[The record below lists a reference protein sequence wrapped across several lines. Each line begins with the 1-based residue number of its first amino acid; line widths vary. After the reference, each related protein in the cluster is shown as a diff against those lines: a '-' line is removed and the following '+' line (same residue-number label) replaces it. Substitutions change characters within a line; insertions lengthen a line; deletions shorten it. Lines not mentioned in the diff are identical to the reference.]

1 MGELRTLQVRFDTPI
16 ARWELPLLRGAII
29 SLLSRDNTIYHNHEA
44 GGLRYA
50 YPLIQYRQI
59 DGKAALVCVADG
71 VDALRDLLQAESL
84 ETMIGKRHVTLRIEH
99 IDADRHEVEMRDVPV
114 IYQLSDWLPLND
126 KNYKLFER
134 ERGLVARVLKL
145 QQILTGNILSMLKGV
160 GIFVPSLLETEIT
173 AMTPMRSV
181 KYKGVPL
188 VTLDIQFAANVSL
201 PDQIGLGRHASVG
214 FGTLTRIRN

>member
-1 MGELRTLQVRFDTPI
+1 M
-16 ARWELPLLRGAII
+16 
-29 SLLSRDNTIYHNHEA
+29 
-44 GGLRYA
+44 
-50 YPLIQYRQI
+50 
-59 DGKAALVCVADG
+59 
-71 VDALRDLLQAESL
+71 
-84 ETMIGKRHVTLRIEH
+84 
-99 IDADRHEVEMRDVPV
+99 VEMSDVPV

-134 ERGLVARVLKL
+134 ERGLAARILKL
-145 QQILTGNILSMLKGV
+145 QQILTGNVLSMLKGV

-188 VTLDIQFAANVSL
+188 VTLDVQFAANVSL

>member
-71 VDALRDLLQAESL
+71 VDALGDLLQAESL

-160 GIFVPSLLETEIT
+160 GIFVPSQLETEIT

-188 VTLDIQFAANVSL
+188 VTLTYSL
-201 PDQIGLGRHASVG
+201 PPTYRCPIRSDWD
-214 FGTLTRIRN
+214 GTLV

>member
-71 VDALRDLLQAESL
+71 VDALGDLLQAESL
-84 ETMIGKRHVTLRIEH
+84 ETILRIQ
-99 IDADRHEVEMRDVPV
+99 P
-114 IYQLSDWLPLND
+114 
-126 KNYKLFER
+126 
-134 ERGLVARVLKL
+134 
-145 QQILTGNILSMLKGV
+145 
-160 GIFVPSLLETEIT
+160 
-173 AMTPMRSV
+173 
-181 KYKGVPL
+181 
-188 VTLDIQFAANVSL
+188 
-201 PDQIGLGRHASVG
+201 
-214 FGTLTRIRN
+214 